1 MTCDAA
7 AKLIPLYGYGDLPP
21 DEEDRLEQHLDEC
34 AGCAREVRRQRSLAA
49 ALDERSLQPSAA
61 LLEDCRA
68 ELMAAV
74 RQGEPR
80 AGRAHGSWALLW
92 QAVNESLTGL
102 GRVRQPVG
110 AVALVAI
117 GFFASHFA
125 GIVPGGVSTLSMA
138 PSDNVFSTVRS
149 VDPDSAGHVRIAFD
163 ETRRRVVS
171 GNMDDQAIQRLL
183 LAATREDNAS
193 VRVESVDALKN
204 HAASSEV
211 RDALLNA
218 LSHDPNAGVRLKAV
232 EGLKA
237 LAGDPDVRRTLA
249 QSLLTDDNPAVR
261 MQVVDLLVTHRDDAV
276 VGVLQG
282 LMQREDNTY
291 VRLKC
296 EQALKE
302 MNASIGTF

>member
-1 MTCDAA
+1 
-7 AKLIPLYGYGDLPP
+7 
-21 DEEDRLEQHLDEC
+21 
-34 AGCAREVRRQRSLAA
+34 
-49 ALDERSLQPSAA
+49 
-61 LLEDCRA
+61 
-68 ELMAAV
+68 
-74 RQGEPR
+74 
-80 AGRAHGSWALLW
+80 
-92 QAVNESLTGL
+92 
-102 GRVRQPVG
+102 
-110 AVALVAI
+110 
-117 GFFASHFA
+117 
-125 GIVPGGVSTLSMA
+125 
-138 PSDNVFSTVRS
+138 
-149 VDPDSAGHVRIAFD
+149 VDV
-163 ETRRRVVS
+163 
-171 GNMDDQAIQRLL
+171 
-183 LAATREDNAS
+183 
-193 VRVESVDALKN
+193 LKN